1 MRGYAKDTKEKTK
14 EKAMNKNYQIQ
25 IGTLK
30 VSAMY
35 HEPKGDRKRG
45 NYSVAITKST
55 KDQDGNWK
63 DQTVYL
69 FPEETFVVADM
80 LQKMSQLFLR
90 ATEFEIKPKEQ
101 VQTVDVS
108 EIDTVADSIGM
119 SSTDDIPF

>member
-25 IGTLK
+25 VGTLK
-30 VSAMY
+30 VAAIY

-45 NYSVAITKST
+45 NYSIGITKST

-69 FPEETFVVADM
+69 FPEETFVVSEM
-80 LQKMSQLFLR
+80 LKKIQTLFTK

-101 VQTVDVS
+101 VQTVAVDD
-108 EIDTVADSIGM
+108 IDRVADDIGM
-119 SSTDDIPF
+119 TAGDDIPF

>member
-1 MRGYAKDTKEKTK
+1 
-14 EKAMNKNYQIQ
+14 MNKNYQIQ

-30 VSAMY
+30 VSAIY

-45 NYSVAITKST
+45 NYSVAITKSS

-69 FPEETFVVADM
+69 FPEETFVVSDM
-80 LQKMSQLFLR
+80 LQKISQLFLR

-108 EIDTVADSIGM
+108 QIDEVAEQIGM
-119 SSTDDIPF
+119 GDVQDIPF

>member
-1 MRGYAKDTKEKTK
+1 
-14 EKAMNKNYQIQ
+14 MNKNYQIQ

-45 NYSVAITKST
+45 NYSVAITKSS

-63 DQTVYL
+63 DQTIYL
-69 FPEETFVVADM
+69 FPEETFVVGNM
-80 LQKMSQLFLR
+80 LQKISQLFLR

-108 EIDTVADSIGM
+108 QIDEAAEQIGM
-119 SSTDDIPF
+119 GDPNDIPF

>member
-69 FPEETFVVADM
+69 FPEETFVISEM
-80 LQKMSQLFLR
+80 LKKIQSLFTK

-101 VQTVDVS
+101 PQGVELDD
-108 EIDTVADSIGM
+108 IDKVAGDIGM
-119 SSTDDIPF
+119 TGADDIPF

>member
-1 MRGYAKDTKEKTK
+1 MGLKTK

-63 DQTVYL
+63 DQTIYL

-80 LQKMSQLFLR
+80 LKKIQSLFLK

-101 VQTVDVS
+101 PQGVELD
-108 EIDTVADSIGM
+108 EIDKAAADIGM
-119 SSTDDIPF
+119 TDPNDIPF

>member
-1 MRGYAKDTKEKTK
+1 MRGYAKDKKEKTK

-25 IGTLK
+25 VGTLK
-30 VSAMY
+30 VAAIY